1 MILNLSILI
10 GLAVLWLGLLGFAI
24 PFNAGAM
31 SAPSLFGLLVLP
43 PLVFA
48 LGIVLWRAWRTKRE
62 AARQEAEIDAQAKAQ
77 TDRVAQARQ
86 AHDAELLERQH
97 FAECRAIWAN
107 VVAGEMPPWCDT
119 APPQALWMQGAPMT
133 DVTDRTA
140 AIADALSET
149 LATAITETPALAWL
163 PLYVQPGQ
171 GQDGRALLEQIKLS
185 FNDALKEAGH
195 DAATGT
201 TCKFLPGNGSIN
213 DRVIALLR
221 NDPTQPGLLL
231 LACDSP
237 LAEQPDDD
245 EFEPLDPQ
253 QAEMQRWQGKPGQA
267 VVLQLFT
274 RAGLTAP
281 ADVDNLQSDG
291 ADPYQ
296 PYWERDHGK
305 KDDASGWGRV
315 PAQWRPGL
323 IELAP
328 IARIHLSRE
337 LYSDEALPKGNKLSQ
352 QLRGTVEGALI
363 NAGLRPL
370 PFDPA
375 EAGDDQSHTL
385 AWLAHN
391 CGGVDVGGQRLAAVA
406 TVLSYF
412 ESELNPINDAS
423 NVVTEFGDVGGA
435 RGALLNAIAITQAAQ
450 LQQPVLIAEFDGDTQ
465 IVSSIVSHALPE
477 EHTA

>member
-10 GLAVLWLGLLGFAI
+10 GLAVLWLGLLGFVI

-31 SAPSLFGLLVLP
+31 SAPSLFALLVLP
-43 PLVFA
+43 PMLFA
-48 LGIVLWRAWRTKRE
+48 LGIACWRSWKTKRE
-62 AARQEAEIDAQAKAQ
+62 AAKQQADVDAQAKAQ
-77 TDRVAQARQ
+77 ADRVAQARQ
-86 AHDAELLERQH
+86 THDAELHERQH
-97 FAECRAIWAN
+97 FAECRAVWAN
-107 VVAGEMPPWCDT
+107 VVAESMPAWCDT
-119 APPQALWMQGAPMT
+119 APAQALWTQGAPIAE
-133 DVTDRTA
+133 VSERTA
-140 AIADALSET
+140 AIAEALSET
-149 LATAITETPALAWL
+149 LASAITETPALAWL
-163 PLYVQPGQ
+163 PLYVLPGQ
-171 GQDGRALLEQIKLS
+171 GQDGRALLEQVRLS
-185 FNDALKEAGH
+185 LHDALIEAGH
-195 DAATGT
+195 DEAATT
-201 TCKFLPGNGSIN
+201 ACKFLPGNGSLN

-237 LAEQPDDD
+237 LAEQPDED

-253 QAEMQRWQGKPGQA
+253 QVELQRWHGKPGQA

-274 RAGLTAP
+274 RAGLAAPVVTA
-281 ADVDNLQSDG
+281 DTTSDE

-296 PYWERDHGK
+296 PYWERDHGR

-315 PAQWRPGL
+315 PGQYRAGL
-323 IELAP
+323 TDLPP

-337 LYSDEALPKGNKLSQ
+337 LYSDSALPTGNKLSQ
-352 QLRGTVEGALI
+352 QLRATVEGALI
-363 NAGLRPL
+363 NACLRPL

-375 EAGDDQSHTL
+375 ESGDDRSHTL

-391 CGGVDVGGQRLAAVA
+391 CGGVDVGGSRLAAVA

-435 RGALLNAIAITQAAQ
+435 RSALLNAIAITQAAQ
-450 LQQPVLIAEFDGDTQ
+450 LQQPVLIAEFDGETR
-465 IVSSIVSHALPE
+465 IVSGVVSHALPE
-477 EHTA
+477 EQTT